1 MSTNFWELL
10 HQRQDELTKSG
21 RMVADYLIHHADEA
35 QYLSISSLARECKV
49 AEATVFRFCR
59 ALGFEGYHEM
69 RIALAQANAT
79 ASLINQQEPEPGTT
93 TDKLCE
99 HASALFITA
108 INGTQSALSPDAVDK
123 AVDLLRAAR
132 QVFCLGQGGSMLLA
146 NDICARFSSMAFTL
160 PKRNFFRKKN
170 STRILMTENKMVQ
183 KSKSN
188 ISTLTAFSKKSR
200 APFSQIQKVVLLL
213 HNDHQQCNNETIN
226 SGCFCQCTAQQ
237 QCLVDRSGSLRL
249 SGNGFCCLGCCDTD
263 AKSCTDTCQYCDTC
277 SYHRERSFL

>member
-123 AVDLLRAAR
+123 PWICCGQQGRCSAWGRAAACCWPMISVPAFPACPTSSAR
-132 QVFCLGQGGSMLLA
+132 Q
-146 NDICARFSSMAFTL
+146 
-160 PKRNFFRKKN
+160 
-170 STRILMTENKMVQ
+170 E
-183 KSKSN
+183 
-188 ISTLTAFSKKSR
+188 TA
-200 APFSQIQKVVLLL
+200 
-213 HNDHQQCNNETIN
+213 
-226 SGCFCQCTAQQ
+226 
-237 QCLVDRSGSLRL
+237 
-249 SGNGFCCLGCCDTD
+249 
-263 AKSCTDTCQYCDTC
+263 TC
-277 SYHRERSFL
+277 SFSPPA